1 MPVFVF
7 TARDRSGR
15 AQQGRQEA
23 PSPQVLVSTLRARG
37 LLVLEVKQADANDG
51 DGAGLLERLSPWYW
65 LPPRSL
71 DVEVSLQQLGVMLR
85 SGLTLLEAL
94 KTMAEQS
101 ERMSMRRIWQQTA
114 ERIQQGSG
122 LADALAT
129 HRCFP
134 HLVVQLVRVGE
145 QTGTLEAVVNR
156 AAGTMERRRLLRTSL
171 LTALMYPTIVFFAAI
186 GVSVFMVVGVIPK
199 LKVFLSSLGRRLPPM
214 TQFLLDFSDF
224 IQKNG
229 MQILLVIIGAIV
241 ALIAIYLWPPG
252 RYFLD
257 RLLLR
262 VWPLGRLFRLSATV
276 LVAHALGT
284 LIRSGITLVEAL
296 RTVEELPNNR
306 YVAAQIG
313 NARAAVLRG
322 SRLADPLDVPDAFM
336 PMLSRMVAVG
346 ETAGTLDDIL
356 DEVARFHEMQLQG
369 AIRQF
374 SALIEPVII
383 VVVGG
388 IVGFVYISFFMA
400 LFAAAGSGR

>member
-1 MPVFVF
+1 MPLFVF
-7 TARDRSGR
+7 TARDTSGR
-15 AQQGRQEA
+15 SQSGRQEA

-37 LLVLEVKQADANDG
+37 LLVLEVRQADASD
-51 DGAGLLERLSPWYW
+51 AETATLLERLNPGYW
-65 LPPRSL
+65 LPPRSI
-71 DVEVSLQQLGVMLR
+71 DVEISLQQLGVMLR
-85 SGLTLLEAL
+85 SGLTLLESL
-94 KTMAEQS
+94 KTMAEQAS
-101 ERMSMRRIWQQTA
+101 RPSMRRIWRQTA
-114 ERIQQGSG
+114 LRIQQGSG
-122 LADALAT
+122 LADAMME

-134 HLVVQLVRVGE
+134 HLVIQLVRVGE
-145 QTGTLEAVVNR
+145 QTGTLESVVNR

-186 GVSVFMVVGVIPK
+186 GVSVFMVLGVIPK
-199 LKVFLSSLGRRLPPM
+199 LKTFLSSLGRRLPPM

-224 IQKNG
+224 VQQNG
-229 MQILLVIIGAIV
+229 LPIFLGIVGFIV
-241 ALIAIYLWPPG
+241 ALICVYLWPPG

-257 RLLLR
+257 HLMLR

-296 RTVEELPNNR
+296 RTVEELPANR
-306 YVAAQIG
+306 YVAAQIA

-322 SRLADPLDVPDAFM
+322 SRLADPLDVRDAFM

-346 ETAGTLDDIL
+346 EQAGTLDDIL

-383 VVVGG
+383 IVVGG

-400 LFAAAGSGR
+400 LFAAAGGAR

>member
-1 MPVFVF
+1 M
-7 TARDRSGR
+7 
-15 AQQGRQEA
+15 
-23 PSPQVLVSTLRARG
+23 
-37 LLVLEVKQADANDG
+37 
-51 DGAGLLERLSPWYW
+51 
-65 LPPRSL
+65 
-71 DVEVSLQQLGVMLR
+71 
-85 SGLTLLEAL
+85 
-94 KTMAEQS
+94 
-101 ERMSMRRIWQQTA
+101 
-114 ERIQQGSG
+114 
-122 LADALAT
+122 
-129 HRCFP
+129 
-134 HLVVQLVRVGE
+134 
-145 QTGTLEAVVNR
+145 
-156 AAGTMERRRLLRTSL
+156 
-171 LTALMYPTIVFFAAI
+171 MYPAIVFIAAI
-186 GVSVFMVVGVIPK
+186 GVSIFMVVGVIPK

-214 TQFLLDFSDF
+214 TQFLLDLSDF
-224 IQKNG
+224 IQSNG
-229 MQILLVIIGAIV
+229 IQILLGIVGLIV
-241 ALIAIYLWPPG
+241 ALTAIYLWPPG

-257 RLLLR
+257 HLLLR

-296 RTVEELPNNR
+296 RTVEELPANR

-374 SALIEPVII
+374 SAIIEPAII

-400 LFAAAGSGR
+400 LFAAAGSAR